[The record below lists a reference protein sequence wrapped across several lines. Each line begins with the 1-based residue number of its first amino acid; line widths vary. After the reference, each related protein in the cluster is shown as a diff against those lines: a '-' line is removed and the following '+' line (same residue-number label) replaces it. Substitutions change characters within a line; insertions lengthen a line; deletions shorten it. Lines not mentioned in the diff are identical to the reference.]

1 MTTEQKEKVSWLAG
15 LATKVLAGVLI
26 TIIGG
31 FTVAKMPEVSDF
43 LNAWG
48 QVPRAVH
55 AVKNQPKIDSCQN
68 AKFIEMSDLVD
79 DYHNENIE
87 IKKDMNGK
95 LDAIIYGLNKVC
107 RRLEMDEIFVPKRAE
122 ETSLIEKVK

>member
-1 MTTEQKEKVSWLAG
+1 MTTEQKEKASWLAG

-26 TIIGG
+26 AIIGG

-43 LNAWG
+43 LSAWG

-55 AVKNQPKIDSCQN
+55 AIQIQPKVDSIQN
-68 AKFIEMSDLVD
+68 AKFVEIADILNE
-79 DYHNENIE
+79 YHEENLE
-87 IKKDMNGK
+87 LKKDMDSK
-95 LDAIIYGLNKVC
+95 LDAIIYGMNSICK
-107 RRLEMDEIFVPKRAE
+107 RLDMENIYIPKRAE